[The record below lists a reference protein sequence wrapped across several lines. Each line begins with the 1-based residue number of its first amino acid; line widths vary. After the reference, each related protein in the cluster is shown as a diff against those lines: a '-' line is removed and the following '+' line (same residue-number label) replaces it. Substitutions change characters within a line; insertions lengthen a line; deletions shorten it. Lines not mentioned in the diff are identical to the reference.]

1 MPLVKRSDLPALLRR
16 LRRRRKIIV
25 FTNGVFDLLH
35 RGHVEYLAKARA
47 EGDLLIVGLNR
58 DSSVRK
64 LKGPGRPIQSDNDRA
79 IILLAL
85 RSVDYVVLFGEAT
98 PERVISEIK
107 PDVLVKGADYALKDI
122 VGAKLVKSCGGK
134 VVRVRL
140 TRGRSSSKLLTRL

>member
-47 EGDLLIVGLNR
+47 EGDLLIVGLNK

-64 LKGPGRPIQSDNDRA
+64 LKGSGRPIQSDNDRA